1 MNHHCRIRQLRRV
14 RQLRRGVAAVEL
26 ALLLPFLCFLFV
38 VTVDWARVFY
48 FGLTVSNCA
57 RCGALY
63 GGRHPN
69 AALDTAG
76 IQAEAL
82 KDAGNLDLKQV
93 TVTSS
98 TDSSAAPTTVTVT
111 VTYPFGTITRFPGI
125 SNMLLSRTV
134 TAKVAPAL
142 VNTP

>member
-1 MNHHCRIRQLRRV
+1 MI
-14 RQLRRGVAAVEL
+14 EL

-38 VTVDWARVFY
+38 ITVDWARVFY
-48 FGLTVSNCA
+48 FDLTVENCA

-63 GGRHPN
+63 GGRDPN

-82 KDAGNLDLKQV
+82 KDATNLDPKKL
-93 TVTSS
+93 TVTSV
-98 TDSSAAPTTVTVT
+98 TDNDSVPTTVTVT
-111 VTYPFGTITRFPGI
+111 VTYPFATITNFPGVS
-125 SNMLLSRTV
+125 SNFTLSRTV

-142 VNTP
+142 VN